1 MNQTLNP
8 FVQINLMNNQ
18 ESSVY
23 LLPLIG
29 LLVIVMLIGWLGAG
43 TRICR
48 YTGLTRGKSFL
59 LWTLAS
65 GLSINLVLFERA
77 MFNKRY
83 YQTWRREDF
92 TPFMQICALLLPILV
107 LPFAVRLY
115 QKWIGGHMT
124 EAEKLPGIGGVR
136 AWLGVGNVICA
147 GLIPICVWQL
157 FGFSPVGILALTFGA
172 LLASPLLI
180 MAADSARPAPVV
192 PAEDLSKEREKVLQ
206 LLETGK
212 INAADSAELLNALA
226 HSAPPPAPKPVAE
239 INPQR
244 KLVLIGAAVL
254 LVGFFLPWFTI
265 NPNAVANEMT
275 AQFQH
280 NMNQMMPGNA
290 MPNLSLPD
298 TTVQIHAGDLAH
310 GLGWWIL
317 ALGMIAA
324 VLPFFA
330 TTLESSMQKK
340 IILAALGVGVIL
352 LMYLLSDAIRY
363 VSFGIL
369 LVLAGYTLEVVGTL
383 KERLLAR

>member
-192 PAEDLSKEREKVLQ
+192 PAEDLSKEREKV
-206 LLETGK
+206 
-212 INAADSAELLNALA
+212 
-226 HSAPPPAPKPVAE
+226 
-239 INPQR
+239 
-244 KLVLIGAAVL
+244 
-254 LVGFFLPWFTI
+254 
-265 NPNAVANEMT
+265 
-275 AQFQH
+275 
-280 NMNQMMPGNA
+280 
-290 MPNLSLPD
+290 
-298 TTVQIHAGDLAH
+298 
-310 GLGWWIL
+310 
-317 ALGMIAA
+317 
-324 VLPFFA
+324 
-330 TTLESSMQKK
+330 
-340 IILAALGVGVIL
+340 
-352 LMYLLSDAIRY
+352 
-363 VSFGIL
+363 
-369 LVLAGYTLEVVGTL
+369 
-383 KERLLAR
+383 